1 MEVKK
6 KILITSLLAL
16 MLLAGC
22 KNDKGVLPE
31 KEAAKIELQDKIFR
45 WNGK

>member
-6 KILITSLLAL
+6 KIILTSLVAL
-16 MLLAGC
+16 LFLAGC

-31 KEAAKIELQDKIFR
+31 K
-45 WNGK
+45 